1 MPAAAVALAAS
12 APVAQWIRADGFYP
26 LGRRFESCRG
36 RFERDELRIAASSR
50 GGSCF
55 GTAPPAIPCTAC
67 SSRPKPEDGRH
78 LRAAYPLGTTAIPIG
93 FTFNATGIGAGED
106 GAS

>member
-55 GTAPPAIPCTAC
+55 GTAPPRDSLHCLLLAPETRG
-67 SSRPKPEDGRH
+67 RPTLEGGLSPRH
-78 LRAAYPLGTTAIPIG
+78 HRHP
-93 FTFNATGIGAGED
+93 D
-106 GAS
+106 RVHVQRDRDRRW